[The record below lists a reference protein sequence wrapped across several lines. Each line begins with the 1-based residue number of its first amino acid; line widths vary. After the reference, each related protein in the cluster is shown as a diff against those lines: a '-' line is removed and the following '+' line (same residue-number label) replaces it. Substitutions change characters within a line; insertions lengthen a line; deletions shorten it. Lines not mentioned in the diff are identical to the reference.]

1 MVSDGDHLLSF
12 HNRRILPVNKPFE
25 LDHVFILTQV
35 AGAPA
40 ADKLVE
46 FGLVEGLPNIHPGQG
61 TANRRFFFQN
71 VMLEILW
78 VADAKESQASDLS
91 VIWHRSQ
98 QPEASPFGVCLRPT
112 STPSDE
118 KPFPGWRYTPGYLP
132 EPLFI
137 WVGQNSETL
146 SEPFMFYLD
155 FARFQNLATDHVYGL
170 QTVSRL
176 SLVGCDASTSE
187 VLIKTTEHT
196 DGIQFLPGDEPFM
209 ELGFNGET
217 QGQSMDFH
225 PHLPLR
231 LCW

>member
-1 MVSDGDHLLSF
+1 M
-12 HNRRILPVNKPFE
+12 PQQFE
-25 LDHVFILTQV
+25 LDHIFILTQT

-46 FGLVEGLPNIHPGQG
+46 FGLLEGPPNTHPGQG

-71 VMLEILW
+71 VMLELLW
-78 VADAKESQASDLS
+78 VADAEESQASDLS

-98 QPEASPFGVCLRPT
+98 QPGASPFGVCLRPLR
-112 STPSDE
+112 TPPDE

-132 EPLFI
+132 EPLSI
-137 WVGQNSETL
+137 WVGENAQTL

-155 FARFQNLATDHVYGL
+155 FAKCQNLATEHSHGL

-176 SLVGCDASTSE
+176 SLIGCDASTSE
-187 VLIKTTEHT
+187 VLTKTLEQTE
-196 DGIQFLPGDEPFM
+196 GLQFLSGDEPLM

-217 QGQSMDFH
+217 QGKSMDFR

>member
-1 MVSDGDHLLSF
+1 MT
-12 HNRRILPVNKPFE
+12 KQFE
-25 LDHVFILTQV
+25 LDHVFILTR
-35 AGAPA
+35 AMGAPE

-46 FGLVEGLPNIHPGQG
+46 FGLVEGSPNTHPGQG

-71 VMLEILW
+71 VMLELLW
-78 VADAKESQASDLS
+78 VADAEESQASDLS

-98 QPEASPFGVCLRPT
+98 QPGASLFGVCLRPV
-112 STPSDE
+112 STPPDD
-118 KPFPGWRYTPGYLP
+118 KPFPGWRYYPSYLP
-132 EPLFI
+132 EPLYI
-137 WVGQNSETL
+137 WVGQNSEIL

-155 FARFQNLATDHVYGL
+155 FAKFQNMATDHAHSL

-176 SLVGCDASTSE
+176 SLIGCNASTSE
-187 VLIKTTEHT
+187 VLTQTIEHT
-196 DGIQFLPGDEPFM
+196 EGIQFLPGDEPLM

-217 QGQSMDFH
+217 QGQSMDFR